1 MPSAEWPDVRA
12 LLLIA
17 GFWAGLSAAQAA
29 DDDFVSR
36 FQRFCMGPGPFRQS
50 LIDFAKASGWW
61 ILEGSRFPVI
71 SALSPQLSPAGKLV
85 DVSVHTGGEL
95 DSCRVQEHG
104 ANMDQHLDRVRSTLG
119 LVGPGET
126 PSSHLMNFLGREGS
140 DEKALQWALSSE
152 SSDYVIL
159 GESERGFA
167 HIYLVRLRSPTREKP

>member
-1 MPSAEWPDVRA
+1 MRA

-29 DDDFVSR
+29 HDDFVSR
-36 FQRFCMGPGPFRQS
+36 FQRVCMGPGPFRQS

-85 DVSVHTGGEL
+85 DVSVHTGGEF

-104 ANMDQHLDRVRSTLG
+104 ANMDQHLDRVRSILR
-119 LVGPGET
+119 LVGPGEKA
-126 PSSHLMNFLGREGS
+126 SSYFMRFSGEGS
-140 DEKALQWALSSE
+140 DERALQWPLSPE

-167 HIYLVRLRSPTREKP
+167 HIYLERLRSQTQEKP